1 MVRVDGDGEGTV
13 DDSVVVRGVL
23 GGACTLIGTSTNLV
37 VQGMVQTW
45 SREHAGSESVNIGLF
60 DLGLYGVP
68 VALAG
73 VAYVLLASPF
83 LLPKG
88 ARRIGGATKADQG
101 EDEEDLLV
109 GARVEGWSSAVG
121 HTVAASGLRGLP
133 GLYLVSVRRNG
144 AVARRRSRVYSQSG
158 RHLVLHRYGRVF
170 RKSVRG
176 VWSHGHHAGARRRG
190 GGRIRRLGGASEA
203 LNDLAVHSSSSI
215 ADLQKLAR
223 ARTPSTRKR
232 RVVFT
237 L

>member
-1 MVRVDGDGEGTV
+1 M
-13 DDSVVVRGVL
+13 
-23 GGACTLIGTSTNLV
+23 
-37 VQGMVQTW
+37 
-45 SREHAGSESVNIGLF
+45 NIGLF

-133 GLYLVSVRRNG
+133 GLYLVSVRRNERCC
-144 AVARRRSRVYSQSG
+144 AP
-158 RHLVLHRYGRVF
+158 
-170 RKSVRG
+170 SVPSLFSIRATSCTSP
-176 VWSHGHHAGARRRG
+176 VW
-190 GGRIRRLGGASEA
+190 
-203 LNDLAVHSSSSI
+203 
-215 ADLQKLAR
+215 
-223 ARTPSTRKR
+223 
-232 RVVFT
+232 
-237 L
+237 